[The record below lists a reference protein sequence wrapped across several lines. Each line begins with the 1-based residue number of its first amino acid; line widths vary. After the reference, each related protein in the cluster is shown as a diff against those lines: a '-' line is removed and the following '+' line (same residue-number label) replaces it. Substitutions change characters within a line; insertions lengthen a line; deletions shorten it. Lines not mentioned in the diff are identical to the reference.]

1 MKGERKSFKK
11 LEVVQKILKKM
22 PMTEMARRLY
32 PNTRNRKDALKS
44 LNYWLNQEKMPVNR
58 YEKMMDILEK
68 EKDSPKPYPNRVS
81 KKTKN
86 TKPKTLDD
94 IPRRTEEDFP
104 IERYQTIA
112 SAIVGTA
119 AADYTK
125 AGVYMTKGKK
135 NKHDED
141 TAERYYRECE
151 QFFLG
156 SQFPILMTM
165 MDGESFK
172 EKLDDKIRRGEV
184 YKFVYQR

>member
-1 MKGERKSFKK
+1 MKKHRKSFKK
-11 LEVVQKILKKM
+11 KEIVDKILKKM
-22 PMTEMARRLY
+22 PVTTMAKKLY
-32 PNTRNRKDALKS
+32 PNTKDRRDALKS
-44 LNYWLNQEKMPVNR
+44 LNYWLDQEMMPIDR
-58 YEKMMDILEK
+58 YEEMMDILK
-68 EKDSPKPYPNRVS
+68 KTKDSPKPYPNRVS

-86 TKPKTLDD
+86 TKPKSLDD
-94 IPRRTEEDFP
+94 IPRRTEQDFP

-119 AADYTK
+119 ASDYTR
-125 AGVYMTKGKK
+125 AGVYMNKGEH

-141 TAERYYRECE
+141 TAKRYFRECE

-156 SQFPILMTM
+156 SQFPILMTA